1 MDHVSAKKR
10 SDIMRQVRSR
20 GSKPELIVRR
30 LLHAMGYRYRLH
42 TSRLP
47 GKPDI
52 TFASRRKAILV
63 HGCFWHSHAGCKKAG
78 LPKTRSDFWQLKLE
92 TNKARDRR
100 NIETL
105 NGLGWGVLVVW
116 QCELRDLDRT
126 RNTLSVFLEN

>member
-78 LPKTRSDFWQLKLE
+78 LLE